1 MGNSILFYLSFD
13 INALFLEQFPL
24 RGCLNPDPNSYY
36 VTYVSQEGSN
46 EEVIAES
53 KFYLSIFLYVYSL
66 NQFVFYLF
74 WAKLHHW
81 GYLPYRL
88 CFWQYNVFVNNTLSP
103 WLLGRTFRQL
113 NPFLNLLK
121 LNLRKGDRDQ
131 YMIKKQ
137 VGQLIGKFKLL
148 KVSKFQNLKFTDL

>member
-53 KFYLSIFLYVYSL
+53 KFYLSIFFVCI
-66 NQFVFYLF
+66 QFEPICILLILSKTTPLRVL
-74 WAKLHHW
+74 
-81 GYLPYRL
+81 
-88 CFWQYNVFVNNTLSP
+88 TL
-103 WLLGRTFRQL
+103 
-113 NPFLNLLK
+113 
-121 LNLRKGDRDQ
+121 
-131 YMIKKQ
+131 
-137 VGQLIGKFKLL
+137 
-148 KVSKFQNLKFTDL
+148 

>member
-66 NQFVFYLF
+66 NHGRSSFY
-74 WAKLHHW
+74 
-81 GYLPYRL
+81 
-88 CFWQYNVFVNNTLSP
+88 CV
-103 WLLGRTFRQL
+103 LL
-113 NPFLNLLK
+113 LLK
-121 LNLRKGDRDQ
+121 R
-131 YMIKKQ
+131 
-137 VGQLIGKFKLL
+137 
-148 KVSKFQNLKFTDL
+148 